1 MNSEW
6 LIVIS
11 LSNQNVILNLSL
23 QDKVIKE
30 DKIFVH

>member
-11 LSNQNVILNLSL
+11 LSNQNEILNLSL